1 MWNSAL
7 ELFKSYMGTGL
18 ITVFFLVMVVYLY
31 FIETDKAKRILFVY
45 MPMGLLVLY
54 FNPLFCNLVYGF
66 IGDEIYYRILW
77 LMPVTIVLS
86 YGIVNLYKRYQGKHR
101 RIMMV
106 FLIAGVMLSGSLIYA
121 NENFKKAENEYHIP
135 QTVVE
140 ICDAIEVEGREVM
153 AVFPMEMLQ
162 YVRQYSAYVCMPYGR
177 EMTIDRWGF
186 YSELC
191 LVMEADVIVVEKLAE
206 LAKEDGCHYIII
218 KNDKELLGN
227 MGKYDYEL
235 FAQIGG
241 YDIYIDRSI
250 YIGL

>member
-1 MWNSAL
+1 MWKSAL
-7 ELFKSYMGTGL
+7 ELFESYMGTGL
-18 ITVFFLVMVVYLY
+18 ITVFFLVMVIYLY
-31 FIETDKAKRILFVY
+31 FVEKDKAKRILFIY
-45 MPMGLLVLY
+45 MPAGLLLLY

-77 LMPVTIVLS
+77 LMPVTIVLA
-86 YGIVNLYKRYQGKHR
+86 YGIITLYRKCRGRCRQL
-101 RIMMV
+101 V
-106 FLIAGVMLSGSLIYA
+106 LIGAAVGVMLSGSLIYT
-121 NENFKKAENEYHIP
+121 NENFKKAENAYHIP

-140 ICDAIEVEGREVM
+140 ICDSIKVEGREVM

-162 YVRQYSAYVCMPYGR
+162 YVRQYSAYICMPYGR

-186 YSELC
+186 YYELF
-191 LVMEADVIVVEKLAE
+191 LVMEADVLVVEKMAE

-218 KNDKELLGN
+218 KSDKELLGN
-227 MGKYDYEL
+227 MEEFDYEL
-235 FAQIGG
+235 FDRIGG

>member
-7 ELFKSYMGTGL
+7 ELFGSYMGTGL
-18 ITVFFLVMVVYLY
+18 ITVFFFAMVIYLY
-31 FIETDKAKRILFVY
+31 CVETDKEKRILFVY
-45 MPMGLLVLY
+45 MPTGLLLIY
-54 FNPLFCNLVYGF
+54 FNPLFCNLVYGI

-86 YGIVNLYKRYQGKHR
+86 YGIVKLYRRYQGR
-101 RIMMV
+101 CRWLV
-106 FLIAGVMLSGSLIYA
+106 LILLAIGVMLSGKLIYT

-140 ICDAIEVEGREVM
+140 ICDAITVEGREVM
-153 AVFPMEMLQ
+153 AVFPKEMLQ

-186 YSELC
+186 YSELYF
-191 LVMEADVIVVEKLAE
+191 VMEEEALRVEKMAE
-206 LAKEDGCHYIII
+206 LAKANYCHYIII
-218 KNDKELLGN
+218 ESDKELLGD
-227 MGKYDYEL
+227 MTAYDYEL
-235 FAQIGG
+235 FERING

>member
-7 ELFKSYMGTGL
+7 ELFESYMGTGL
-18 ITVFFLVMVVYLY
+18 IMVFFLAMVVYLY
-31 FIETDKAKRILFVY
+31 FVETDKAKRILFVY
-45 MPMGLLVLY
+45 MPAGLLLLY
-54 FNPLFCNLVYGF
+54 FNPLFCNLVYGV

-77 LMPVTIVLS
+77 LMPVTLVLS
-86 YGIVNLYKRYQGKHR
+86 YGITNLYRRYHGR
-101 RIMMV
+101 YRLLVLSCFVIG
-106 FLIAGVMLSGSLIYA
+106 IILSGSLIYT
-121 NENFKKAENEYHIP
+121 NENFKKAENGYHIP

-153 AVFPMEMLQ
+153 AVFPREMLQ

-186 YSELC
+186 YSELYF
-191 LVMEADVIVVEKLAE
+191 VMEADVIIVEKMAE
-206 LAKEDGCHYIII
+206 LAKSESCHYIII
-218 KNDKELLGN
+218 KKDKELLGN
-227 MGKYDYEL
+227 IEAFDYEL
-235 FAQIGG
+235 YDQIGD

>member
-7 ELFKSYMGTGL
+7 ELFESYMGTGL
-18 ITVFFLVMVVYLY
+18 ITVFFFAMVVYLY
-31 FIETDKAKRILFVY
+31 FVETDKAKKILFVY
-45 MPMGLLVLY
+45 MPAGLLLLY

-86 YGIVNLYKRYQGKHR
+86 YGIVNLYRRYQGR
-101 RIMMV
+101 GRWIV
-106 FLIAGVMLSGSLIYA
+106 AIFLAIGVMLSGKLIYT

-140 ICDAIEVEGREVM
+140 ICDAIMVEGREVM

-191 LVMEADVIVVEKLAE
+191 LIMEADVIVVEKMAE
-206 LAKEDGCHYIII
+206 LAKANYCHYIII
-218 KNDKELLGN
+218 ESDKELLGD
-227 MGKYDYEL
+227 METYDYEL
-235 FAQIGG
+235 FDQING